1 MPVFVLQV
9 NGASNSVSVRDADE
23 PLLYVL
29 RNNLHL
35 TGPKFGCGLGQCGA
49 CTVLM
54 GGQAVRSCLTPVSKA
69 AGQSITTLEGD

>member
-1 MPVFVLQV
+1 MPLFVLQV
-9 NGASNSVSVRDADE
+9 NGASKSVSVRDADE

-49 CTVLM
+49 CTD
-54 GGQAVRSCLTPVSKA
+54 G
-69 AGQSITTLEGD
+69 